1 MTGTREYAVTQQTDQ
16 TQQATRITL
25 PLARLRWLQEMGIAP
40 ALLRPYAP
48 QTPAEA
54 RPAEK
59 RTASPEAPLH
69 APEKDTADRK
79 STRLN
84 SSHVASSYAGCCLNK
99 V

>member
-69 APEKDTADRK
+69 APEKDTVSDSRSEERRVGK
-79 STRLN
+79 EGRCW
-84 SSHVASSYAGCCLNK
+84 VATER
-99 V
+99 